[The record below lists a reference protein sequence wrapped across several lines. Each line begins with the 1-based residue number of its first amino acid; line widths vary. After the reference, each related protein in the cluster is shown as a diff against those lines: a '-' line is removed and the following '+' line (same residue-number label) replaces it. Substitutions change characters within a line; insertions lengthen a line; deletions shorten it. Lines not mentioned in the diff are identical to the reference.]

1 MKLKDFCESER
12 PRERLLSSGASA
24 LSNSELL
31 AILLRNGDKDH
42 NAVELGQQ
50 LLQSADGR
58 LGNLFNMSSSRM
70 CSLPGI
76 GPAKAA
82 VVIAAFEL
90 GKRFLNE
97 ESGIEK
103 KPIVSARTVY
113 EIMIP
118 ALKGKQ
124 HEECWLLLLNDNNY
138 LLSKMMLSSGGGRST
153 VIDVRHIIRHCIE
166 HNASGLI
173 LVHNHPSG
181 NPRPSD
187 ADLKQTE
194 VLHDAASSVRIELLD
209 HVVFCDDQYFSFS
222 DNKLYLY

>member
-12 PRERLLSSGASA
+12 PRERLLSSGASG
-24 LSNSELL
+24 LSNGELL
-31 AILLRNGDKDH
+31 AILLRNGDKER

-50 LLQSADGR
+50 LLKMVDGR
-58 LGNLFNMSSSRM
+58 LGTLFNMSSAKM

-82 VVIAAFEL
+82 VVMAAFEL

-97 ESGIEK
+97 ESGIDK
-103 KPIVSARTVY
+103 KPIVSSRTVY

-118 ALKGKQ
+118 VLKGKQ

-153 VIDVRHIIRHCIE
+153 VIDVRHIIRHSIE

-181 NPRPSD
+181 NPRPSE

-194 VLHDAASSVRIELLD
+194 ALHKAASSVGIDLLD
-209 HVVFCDDQYFSFS
+209 HVVFCDDQFFSFS
-222 DNKLYLY
+222 DKHVFHY